1 MCSKLATLENGT
13 TLEIKIVPRIHIPP
27 CAGGILGRR
36 PYRSQLCRRACAVLG
51 STPIGGAQDLYPSLG
66 WRSGRNAFALSSHG
80 NLLVHFTISACLKFS
95 DGNMLVHLVT
105 SARLQH
111 SSDKDSHARAQPC
124 NQGTKEH
131 KFTVGCGK
139 VQQIWT
145 GTAQTVLCAPQH
157 VRNLR
162 VSWDELVQLEMSSKN

>member
-1 MCSKLATLENGT
+1 MCSKLAALENGT

-36 PYRSQLCRRACAVLG
+36 PHRSQLCRRACAVLG

-66 WRSGRNAFALSSHG
+66 WRSGRNAFALSSQG
-80 NLLVHFTISACLKFS
+80 NLLVHFTISGCLKFS
-95 DGNMLVHLVT
+95 DGNTLVHLVT
-105 SARLQH
+105 SARLKH

-124 NQGTKEH
+124 NQGTEEH

-139 VQQIWT
+139 VQQI
-145 GTAQTVLCAPQH
+145 
-157 VRNLR
+157 
-162 VSWDELVQLEMSSKN
+162 